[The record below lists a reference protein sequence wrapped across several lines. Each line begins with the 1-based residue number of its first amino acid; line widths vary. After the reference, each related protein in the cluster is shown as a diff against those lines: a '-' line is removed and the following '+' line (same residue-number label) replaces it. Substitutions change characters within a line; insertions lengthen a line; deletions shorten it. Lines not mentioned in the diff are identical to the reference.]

1 MRILKDKKP
10 LDKLYTRRN
19 RYDLQPDFQRSKV
32 WSPDKESKLLDTIF
46 KGWDIP
52 KVYLNVVEE
61 ENFEVIDGQQRL
73 TAIFKFYDDKLA
85 LPIELNRIGGLTYQQ
100 LDDRVKDKFDDYEID
115 LVLIYDATEEEIRDL
130 FLRLQLGVP
139 TNTAEKLNAISGKM
153 TQFVKKISNH
163 NFFKNKIVLKNNRL
177 AHFAVAAQF
186 ALLLSNGIRSIKFK
200 DLSDFFNN
208 NKTFEEDS
216 KQGKNIKKLLN
227 ELDKIFAEQNHVLR
241 NRALI
246 VSFFLLLNSLI
257 EKKLKIN
264 DSIRS
269 TLKNFYEDFYNK
281 LQAEVE
287 KGANATDAEL
297 IIFQSKVSQDAD
309 SRESIQIRHNILSRS
324 LILYDSSFRKY
335 LDTTEFDDEFSKL
348 KIARDTKTIADGCFE
363 NMANLNKIY
372 DSKNREDLFKLTN
385 ELIIS
390 MPKIGNSINSKE
402 EYKFFID
409 ALYKIFYEGSGTLKR
424 IPTSRINDNSIFIDI
439 KHLRTDMFHD
449 VEHGKIQDI
458 KKKKQIISDIYYK
471 YCTKKTFNLFNL
483 SDLRTLQL
491 KLLSNL
497 NAELKALQTLL

>member
-1 MRILKDKKP
+1 MKIEKEKKP

-52 KVYLNVVEE
+52 KVYLNVIDE

-73 TAIFKFYDDKLA
+73 TAIFKFYDDKLS
-85 LPIELNRIGGLTYQQ
+85 LPSDINNIGGLTYQQ
-100 LDDRVKDKFDDYEID
+100 LDDRIKDKFDDYEID
-115 LVLIYDATEEEIRDL
+115 LVLIHDATEEEIRDL

-163 NFFKNKIVLKNNRL
+163 NFFKNKIILKNNRL

-186 ALLLSNGIRSIKFK
+186 TLLLSDGIRSIKFK

-208 NKTFEEDS
+208 NKSFDENTKTG
-216 KQGKNIKKLLN
+216 KQIKKLLN
-227 ELDKIFAEQNHVLR
+227 ELDKIFIKQSNVLR

-246 VSFFLLLNSLI
+246 VSFFLLLNTLQ
-257 EKKLKIN
+257 ENGLKM
-264 DSIRS
+264 DDGVRSILR
-269 TLKNFYEDFYNK
+269 KFYEDFYAK
-281 LQAEVE
+281 LQSEVE

-309 SRESIQIRHNILSRS
+309 SRESIQIRNNILSRS
-324 LILYDSSFRKY
+324 LVLYDGSFRNY
-335 LDTTEFDDEFSKL
+335 LDTSEIDDEFTQL
-348 KIARDTKTIADGCFE
+348 KIAMDTKTIADKCFE
-363 NMANLNKIY
+363 NMANLNKAY
-372 DSKNREDLFKLTN
+372 DSKNGEDLFKLTN
-385 ELIIS
+385 QLIIS
-390 MPKIGNSINSKE
+390 MPKIGTSINSKE
-402 EYKFFID
+402 DYKFFID
-409 ALYKIFYEGSGTLKR
+409 ALYKIFYEGSGGLKR
-424 IPTSRINDNSIFIDI
+424 VPIARINDNSIFIEI

-471 YCTKKTFNLFNL
+471 YLFEENFQFIDG
-483 SDLRTLQL
+483 SRFKSSTL
-491 KLLSNL
+491 KIVN
-497 NAELKALQTLL
+497 